1 MHLKFTQKM
10 TEKQENGTVYEKIMF
25 FLFCNFFDDE
35 NKKIKKTFFKRQKK
49 ISFFFLRFYQYRH
62 VGVCSQARAINSG
75 DEKLQDQ
82 FLTLQIN
89 FTLRQILS
97 FFTDKVAAVSK
108 FRITLYTF
116 RDFKSSFFSPQM
128 TGNFVNEKDLWTKY

>member
-1 MHLKFTQKM
+1 M
-10 TEKQENGTVYEKIMF
+10 
-25 FLFCNFFDDE
+25 
-35 NKKIKKTFFKRQKK
+35 
-49 ISFFFLRFYQYRH
+49 
-62 VGVCSQARAINSG
+62 GVCSQARAINSG

>member
-49 ISFFFLRFYQYRH
+49 ISFFSWGF
-62 VGVCSQARAINSG
+62 INTVMWGSAPRL
-75 DEKLQDQ
+75 EPSILAMKNCK
-82 FLTLQIN
+82 IN
-89 FTLRQILS
+89 FWHSKSILHCDRFFLFSLIKLPQCQNFGSHFILFETSNPLS
-97 FFTDKVAAVSK
+97 FLPKWRVIS
-108 FRITLYTF
+108 
-116 RDFKSSFFSPQM
+116 
-128 TGNFVNEKDLWTKY
+128 